1 MPPGRPLRPPDRLR
15 ATAPAPPAPV
25 SNAAATDR
33 LAAALKEA
41 DRAAPRNE
49 EQLGGLAT
57 EVTLD
62 RLRSATRQAQPVRVG
77 YVTADGR
84 AVERELSPLDLAAGA
99 VRGVD
104 RESAQVV
111 TIPLARI
118 SAVIPMPR
126 ANGASG

>member
-1 MPPGRPLRPPDRLR
+1 M
-15 ATAPAPPAPV
+15 
-25 SNAAATDR
+25 
-33 LAAALKEA
+33 
-41 DRAAPRNE
+41 
-49 EQLGGLAT
+49 
-57 EVTLD
+57 TLD
-62 RLRSATRQAQPVRVG
+62 RLRSATRQARPVRVG

-126 ANGASG
+126 GNGVSG

>member
-1 MPPGRPLRPPDRLR
+1 VLRPPDRLR
-15 ATAPAPPAPV
+15 ASAPASPPPAPD
-25 SNAAATDR
+25 AAATDR
-33 LAAALKEA
+33 LAAALKKA
-41 DRAAPRNE
+41 DRAAPRGA
-49 EQLGGLAT
+49 EQDGGLAT
-57 EVTLD
+57 EVALD

-118 SAVIPMPR
+118 SVVIPMPR
-126 ANGASG
+126 ASGASG